1 MKQGNPP
8 KNTTLKAAIAL
19 TGKTQAQVA
28 DEAHIPPS
36 YLSEA
41 INFTR
46 TLKADHVKAVCVAL
60 NSTPRKLG
68 LA

>member
-1 MKQGNPP
+1 MKQGKPT
-8 KNTTLKAAIAL
+8 KNTALKAAIVL
-19 TGKTQAQVA
+19 TGKTQAEVA
-28 DEAHIPPS
+28 GEARIPPS

-46 TLKADHVKAVCVAL
+46 TLKADHIKAVCAAV